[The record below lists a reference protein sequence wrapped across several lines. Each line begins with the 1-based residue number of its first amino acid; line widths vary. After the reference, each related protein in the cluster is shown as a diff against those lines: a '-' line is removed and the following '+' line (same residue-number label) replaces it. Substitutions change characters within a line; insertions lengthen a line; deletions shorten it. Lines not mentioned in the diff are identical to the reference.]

1 MKFRAKAVDLVFIRT
16 FSQLLSALSRC
27 SRNFVL
33 RITPDKLIFVL
44 SDKEAANAASS
55 VSAWGEIPRD
65 PYFSEYAMEGVS
77 PEDNEIYLEISP
89 EKIAGCLSTLRSSHN
104 VAGLKIKLTKKFVP
118 CLTFETEFQSINST
132 PTCVHDVP
140 VVLVVRRMWSHY
152 QDPDVPPF
160 DISVGMPELKM
171 VRLALDRMK
180 NLGPRLTI
188 RASRQ
193 GKLSLSVDSYNVK
206 CTVKFNDL
214 RVYDLSDGDVQESE
228 NVEEDI
234 TQNPNV
240 QFSVEVDMKTII
252 QTISSDLQKPS
263 NFIGSLCDT
272 RRLHLYFLY
281 GDISLQ
287 YSIPSVGV
295 DS

>member
-1 MKFRAKAVDLVFIRT
+1 MKFRAKSVDLGFIRT
-16 FSQLLSALSRC
+16 FAQLLSALSRC

-55 VSAWGEIPRD
+55 VSAWGEIPKD

-77 PEDNEIYLEISP
+77 AEDNEIYLEISP
-89 EKIAGCLSTLRSSHN
+89 EKIAGCLSTLRSSHS

-140 VVLVVRRMWSHY
+140 VVLVLRRMWSHY

-160 DISVGMPELKM
+160 DISIGMPELKM

-188 RASRQ
+188 TANRR
-193 GKLSLSVDSYNVK
+193 GRLSLSVDAYNVK

-214 RVYDLSDGDVQESE
+214 RVYDINDGDVQESE
-228 NVEEDI
+228 EDT
-234 TQNPNV
+234 TQDPDL
-240 QFSVEVDMKTII
+240 QFSVEVDMKTMI
-252 QTISSDLQKPS
+252 QMISSDLHKPT
-263 NFIGSLCDT
+263 NFICSLCET

-287 YSIPSVGV
+287 YSIPSVG
-295 DS
+295 DHS